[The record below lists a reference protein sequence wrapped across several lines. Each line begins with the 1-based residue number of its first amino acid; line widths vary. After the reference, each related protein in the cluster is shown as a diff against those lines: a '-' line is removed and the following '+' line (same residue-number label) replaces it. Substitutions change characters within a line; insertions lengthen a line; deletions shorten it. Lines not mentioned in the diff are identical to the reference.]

1 MPALIGLF
9 IRALGWS
16 LVPMGWSLVRG
27 LGFAAFTYIG
37 VQAVMEWAKDYAFS
51 SLGAVPASWVQVLG
65 MLQIDVCLNILFS
78 AYIAR
83 AVLWGMNKSGS
94 KSSIRWGGPQ

>member
-9 IRALGWS
+9 FRALAWALPGLGWH
-16 LVPMGWSLVRG
+16 LLKG
-27 LGFAAFTYIG
+27 LGFAAVTFTG
-37 VQAVMEWAKDYAFS
+37 VSLAMEQAKAYVFS
-51 SLGAVPASWVQVLG
+51 SLGSLPSAWLQLLG
-65 MLQIDVCLNILFS
+65 VLQIDVYFNILFS

-94 KSSIRWGGPQ
+94 KSSMRWLGK